1 MAVQLI
7 SAAQALQ
14 NLDNFSVVIDAR
26 SEDEHALD
34 CLPHAINWPT
44 LNNQERIL
52 VGTLYKQQGAFE
64 AKKIGASLA
73 QPRLNTKP
81 DRHSTDRSRA

>member
-64 AKKIGASLA
+64 AKKIGASLHGNHCCIVGVVENA
-73 QPRLNTKP
+73 VALWL
-81 DRHSTDRSRA
+81 

>member
-26 SEDEHALD
+26 SEDEQD
-34 CLPHAINWPT
+34 FVG
-44 LNNQERIL
+44 L
-52 VGTLYKQQGAFE
+52 VQ
-64 AKKIGASLA
+64 S
-73 QPRLNTKP
+73 N
-81 DRHSTDRSRA
+81 